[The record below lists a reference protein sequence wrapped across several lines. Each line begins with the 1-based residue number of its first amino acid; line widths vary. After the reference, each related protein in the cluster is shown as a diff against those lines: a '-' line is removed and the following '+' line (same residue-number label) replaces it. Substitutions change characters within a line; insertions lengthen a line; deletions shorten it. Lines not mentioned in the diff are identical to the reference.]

1 MDMKKKFSFFLL
13 SVQSKC
19 ICITDTNLTFDDM
32 LYTASINRGP
42 YVKFLS
48 NTFSMQK
55 KWYVIEA
62 ALLTPKIIKCDED
75 RKILGF
81 MKNACLAV

>member
-1 MDMKKKFSFFLL
+1 MSSFFLTHF
-13 SVQSKC
+13 QCK
-19 ICITDTNLTFDDM
+19 
-32 LYTASINRGP
+32 
-42 YVKFLS
+42 
-48 NTFSMQK
+48 K

-81 MKNACLAV
+81 MKNARLAV